1 MKTDIFQS
9 LWLGKRLSVMEQL
22 SIRSFLDQGYSFHL
36 YTYQD
41 VENIPQGTT
50 VRPGDEILPA
60 DEIFCYQSG
69 YGKGS
74 YSAFSNCFRY
84 KLLLDRGGWWTDLDS
99 VCLRPLDFDDQH
111 VLGNERAPD
120 GRCQPA
126 AGLIKAPPG
135 SPLIAY
141 CWDACRKVDRSRIVW
156 GQIGPRLIAEA
167 VGATGVPVRI
177 LDPDAF
183 YPIDYWNVW
192 QLISAE
198 HLPRDCYAIHLWN
211 SRWRREQLE
220 PDAVYASSCIYEQ
233 LKRRYGTVSPHEAGR
248 GPGWRSLARH
258 LWRQLKS
265 PRLTEALPS

>member
-50 VRPGDEILPA
+50 ICRGEEILPA

-111 VLGNERAPD
+111 VLGNERVPD

-126 AGLIKAPPG
+126 AGLIKVPPG
-135 SPLIAY
+135 SRLIAY
-141 CWDACRKVDRSRIVW
+141 CWEACRKVDRSRIVW

-167 VGATGVPVRI
+167 VARRACRCG
-177 LDPDAF
+177 
-183 YPIDYWNVW
+183 YWTRT
-192 QLISAE
+192 
-198 HLPRDCYAIHLWN
+198 PFT
-211 SRWRREQLE
+211 
-220 PDAVYASSCIYEQ
+220 P
-233 LKRRYGTVSPHEAGR
+233 
-248 GPGWRSLARH
+248 
-258 LWRQLKS
+258 
-265 PRLTEALPS
+265 